1 MAIWKLE
8 PVDPDEHHWRA
19 STYVGPVFV
28 RAKNRAEAQNLAAH
42 TFGITPEL
50 QPNGDM
56 PLIPWNYDRIVTCKR
71 FAESGF
77 EEDGP
82 DTILG
87 PEEALA
93 KARPS

>member
-1 MAIWKLE
+1 MIVRAQNEGKARFLAADALGEIPE
-8 PVDPDEHHWRA
+8 PVL
-19 STYVGPVFV
+19 GL
-28 RAKNRAEAQNLAAH
+28 EAR
-42 TFGITPEL
+42 E
-50 QPNGDM
+50 
-56 PLIPWNYDRIVTCKR
+56 PWTDGKIVTCER

-93 KARPS
+93 KAHPS